1 MKKKIT
7 VLLFALCSS
16 AAAHFA
22 DVPQM
27 ANEAARGA
35 DVIVSS
41 RSDVIFT
48 TKDAKST
55 KKEIK

>member
-1 MKKKIT
+1 
-7 VLLFALCSS
+7 LRFAPLPRRT
-16 AAAHFA
+16 HFA

-27 ANEAARGA
+27 ANEAAPGA